1 MWIVLIIAIVIL
13 VIVFNKNEKPAAK
26 NQTVISSAK
35 KEDYTIV
42 DFTQCFTHVL
52 NNTLKF
58 IEAYREE
65 VPGEWVFI
73 DISPICE
80 KGKYCTDNYWY
91 YEEFIEFKIT
101 VGCWYE
107 GILYK
112 SKDSKEYIETTYT
125 YDPSDMCFSYKIRIG
140 DSTNCMIPQNIVMNK
155 LFDCLDIYEKNN
167 PGEKLSRTSYG
178 VHHQWNL

>member
-1 MWIVLIIAIVIL
+1 MWIVLIAIVIL
-13 VIVFNKNEKPAAK
+13 VIVFNKNEEPALK
-26 NQTVISSAK
+26 IKMLFPQQK

-42 DFTQCFTHVL
+42 DFTQHFMQEL

-58 IEAYREE
+58 IKAYREE

-101 VGCWYE
+101 VGCWCE
-107 GILYK
+107 GILYMN
-112 SKDSKEYIETTYT
+112 KDIKEYIETIYT
-125 YDPSDMCFSYKIRIG
+125 FDPSDMSFSYKIRIG
-140 DSTNCMIPQNIVMNK
+140 NSTNCMIPRNIVMNK
-155 LFDCLDIYEKNN
+155 FFDCLDIYEKNN
-167 PGEKLSRTSYG
+167 SGEKLSRTSYG

>member
-1 MWIVLIIAIVIL
+1 MWIILIIAIVIL
-13 VIVFNKNEKPAAK
+13 VIVFNKKKEPTKKP
-26 NQTVISSAK
+26 TVISSVK
-35 KEDYTIV
+35 KEDYNIV
-42 DFTQCFTHVL
+42 DFTQSFTWVL

-65 VPGEWVFI
+65 VPGEWLFI

-80 KGKYCTDNYWY
+80 KGEFCTDNYWY

-101 VGCWYE
+101 VGRWYE

-112 SKDSKEYIETTYT
+112 NKDIKEYIETTYT
-125 YDPSDMCFSYKIRIG
+125 YDPSDTSFSYKIKIG
-140 DSTNCMIPQNIVMNK
+140 NSTNCMIPQNIVMEK
-155 LFDCLDIYEKNN
+155 FFDCLDIYEKNN
-167 PGEKLSRTSYG
+167 PREKLSRTSYG